1 MDTHIAC
8 TIEPFDEKDIDL
20 LISWIDSEEMLM
32 QFSGP
37 GFHFPL
43 TRQQILLNRND
54 EHRYTYKIVVIPANL
69 VIGYAEIYL
78 QEEKTV
84 ILSRI
89 IIGERS
95 YRGKGLCKQIL
106 NRLLEISFKFFG
118 AEKAILNVFDWNIQ
132 AIRCYKT
139 AGFAINEG
147 KFKQR
152 ELKDETWTVLQ
163 MTLEKKDWRNPISN
177 NSFSR
182 DNPD

>member
-1 MDTHIAC
+1 VDTHIRC

-43 TRQQILLNRND
+43 TKQQILLNRMD
-54 EHRYTYKIVVIPANL
+54 ESRYTYKIVVTPINTT
-69 VIGYAEIYL
+69 IGYAEIYL
-78 QEEKTV
+78 QQEKTA

-95 YRGKGLCKQIL
+95 YRGKGLCKQIV

-118 AEKAILNVFDWNIQ
+118 AEKAILNVFDWNAQ
-132 AIRCYKT
+132 AIRCYKSV
-139 AGFAINEG
+139 GFIINEG
-147 KFKQR
+147 KSKQR
-152 ELKDETWTVLQ
+152 ELKGETWTVLQ
-163 MTLEKKDWRNPISN
+163 MTLEKKNWQNQISN
-177 NSFSR
+177 NSFSP